1 AYDFGSG
8 IVAEGTGM
16 LLQNR
21 GAYFSLDEKHVNK
34 LEARKRTMHTLIPA
48 MAARDGRPW
57 AAFGSMGAD
66 LQPQLQAQ
74 LLSFLADEGLDP
86 AEATARPRMAIL
98 PDGVTLAMEADYP
111 NAAQLSRSDRNVRL
125 MPAQHPSFGHGH
137 AIVIAG
143 GPDRASHRKDPGAH
157 RAPEDAR
164 QGPPLAP
171 RPSSPGRQA
180 KASAELPEGH
190 RHRALSR
197 ARRQARHQEIV
208 RPI

>member
-1 AYDFGSG
+1 
-8 IVAEGTGM
+8 
-16 LLQNR
+16 
-21 GAYFSLDEKHVNK
+21 
-34 LEARKRTMHTLIPA
+34 MHTLIPA

-137 AIVIAG
+137 AIVID
-143 GPDRASHRKDPGAH
+143 GPDAWRAGADPRSDGSVEH
-157 RAPEDAR
+157 V
-164 QGPPLAP
+164 G
-171 RPSSPGRQA
+171 
-180 KASAELPEGH
+180 
-190 RHRALSR
+190 
-197 ARRQARHQEIV
+197 
-208 RPI
+208 